1 MSPELQKLGRVNP
14 AIEFPELRIT
24 ESYVKNCPVG
34 EMPFLMQPLDNN
46 QVAVFCFSNSNPFP
60 PRSKFNHFLPS
71 IADKC
76 VGRGKR
82 IALIR
87 LFGWADNV
95 SGSKVPNFRP
105 DYFPKGHLLK
115 HEDVLARLKTDP
127 HTLYC
132 GDDCAVA
139 RSHAVLWKA
148 AFKPGL
154 DDRSDEIIVGE
165 SPTRW
170 EGEWVD
176 VNGGKGDGQHVF
188 REYVSKQ
195 YKVLLR
201 ERERDEFGVKIGCLV
216 TLDSG
221 EQVNDPWHDPVQRVG
236 DPRGF
241 ANRQETAQGK
251 VDLFQI
257 YAQDDS
263 KEHPLAFPMCWRPA
277 LVESSITKDMQALA
291 GVAENLA
298 CNWDAPIDAH
308 NRPHL
313 LISDKCENLI
323 SCIVNWDGT
332 SLSASREG
340 GEARIPNPFK
350 DFVDTFRYIC
360 DGNTPFL
367 DQTRSQVSGGGGIG
381 AF

>member
-1 MSPELQKLGRVNP
+1 MNPTLAQLGRVNP

-34 EMPFLMQPLDNN
+34 EMPFIMQPLDPN

-60 PRSKFNHFLPS
+60 PRSKFNRFLPS

-115 HEDVLARLKTDP
+115 HADVLTRLKTDA

-154 DDRSDEIIVGE
+154 DDRSDEIICGE

-176 VNGGKGDGQHVF
+176 VNGGKGDGQHIF
-188 REYVSKQ
+188 REYLSKQ

-201 ERERDEFGVKIGCLV
+201 ERERDEFGAKCDLA
-216 TLDSG
+216 T
-221 EQVNDPWHDPVQRVG
+221 WWDPVLRQG

-241 ANRQETAQGK
+241 ANRQETSMGK

-263 KEHPLAFPMCWRPA
+263 AENPLAFPMHWRA
-277 LVESSITKDMQALA
+277 ASVAGTIAKDMQELS
-291 GVAENLA
+291 GVAEQLA
-298 CNWDAPIDAH
+298 CNWEAPIDAH

-313 LISDKCENLI
+313 LISDTCENLI
-323 SCIVNWDGT
+323 QCIINWDGT
-332 SLSASREG
+332 TLTASREG
-340 GEARIPNPFK
+340 GEARIPNPHK
-350 DFVDTFRYIC
+350 DFVDVLRYCC
-360 DGNTPFL
+360 DGNTPYL
-367 DQTRSQVSGGGGIG
+367 DPTRSNVRGGGAIG